1 MASTTQKHRR
11 QQIFDASRS
20 RRPQAPTTR
29 RASLKRSPRAS
40 SRIDTGARRAMI
52 AGAAYYLA
60 AGRGFAWGRE
70 LSDWLIAEAAVE
82 SLCGCGEAASLYGV

>member
-1 MASTTQKHRR
+1 
-11 QQIFDASRS
+11 
-20 RRPQAPTTR
+20 
-29 RASLKRSPRAS
+29 
-40 SRIDTGARRAMI
+40 MI